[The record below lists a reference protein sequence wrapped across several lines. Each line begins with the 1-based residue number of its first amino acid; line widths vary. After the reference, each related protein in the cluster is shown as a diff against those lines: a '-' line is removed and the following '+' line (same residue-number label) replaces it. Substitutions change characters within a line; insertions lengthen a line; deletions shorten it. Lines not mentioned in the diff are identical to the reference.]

1 VKLLRKERFG
11 SENVVTVV
19 IEKERYLPTPIT
31 QRVLAA
37 KVAVA
42 VRARASLT
50 GSSPTFSIALTIP
63 AFTLSKM
70 RAEDALGDSALAT
83 HRLLKSPLDLHSR
96 RLVVDLG

>member
-1 VKLLRKERFG
+1 MQLLRKERFG

-19 IEKERYLPTPIT
+19 IEKEGYLPPPIT

-50 GSSPTFSIALTIP
+50 GSSRTFSIALAIP

-70 RAEDALGDSALAT
+70 RAEDALGDPVTSYP
-83 HRLLKSPLDLHSR
+83 SPLEKPA
-96 RLVVDLG
+96 